1 MTLTKSG
8 WRGWFATS
16 AAKQNSS
23 RNEKPNR
30 ALTPLLLLFA
40 VVVCTQSTGC
50 LGTNRPHACGNLVDG
65 AFSNFR
71 ERVWAN
77 RAFNLEYR
85 HVPRKFR
92 EHFRKGFVEG
102 YCNVCN
108 GGDGYI
114 PAMPPRDYWGYEY
127 QSSDGAQCV
136 SAWFEGYPEGVAAAR
151 KTNAGKNADM
161 YISSMAE
168 RAIQQEKEGVRLASQ
183 VEIVNSGSSEPAKS
197 GTGKPQA
204 IDSAAPPAPIS
215 SRQGQKPES
224 GSEAVEPTAL
234 SPLVPMAPSGPSMVV
249 GQGDF

>member
-1 MTLTKSG
+1 MTLLKSG
-8 WRGWFATS
+8 WRGWFAS

-30 ALTPLLLLFA
+30 AFAPLLLLFA
-40 VVVCTQSTGC
+40 AVVCTQSVGC
-50 LGTNRPHACGNLVDG
+50 LGPNRPHACGNMVDG
-65 AFSNFR
+65 MFSDFR

-85 HVPRKFR
+85 GMPRKFR
-92 EHFRKGFVEG
+92 EHFHKGFVEG
-102 YCNVCN
+102 YCSVCN

-114 PAMPPRDYWGYEY
+114 PAMPPRDYWGYEF

-183 VEIVNSGSSEPAKS
+183 VDIVGSGSNQPAKS
-197 GTGKPQA
+197 TASQPPA
-204 IDSAAPPAPIS
+204 VESAEPPAPIS
-215 SRQGQKPES
+215 SRQDRKPDA
-224 GSEAVEPTAL
+224 GNEAVKPTAL
-234 SPLVPMAPSGPSMVV
+234 SPLVPQAPSGPSMVV

>member
-1 MTLTKSG
+1 MTLLKSG
-8 WRGWFATS
+8 WRGWFAS
-16 AAKQNSS
+16 AATQDSS

-30 ALTPLLLLFA
+30 TFAPLLLLIA
-40 VVVCTQSTGC
+40 AVVCTQSTGC
-50 LGTNRPHACGNLVDG
+50 LGPNRPHTCGNMVDG
-65 AFSNFR
+65 MFSNFR

-85 HVPRKFR
+85 HMPRKFR

-102 YCNVCN
+102 YCTVCN

-151 KTNAGKNADM
+151 KLNAGKNADM

-183 VEIVNSGSSEPAKS
+183 VGIVGSGSNQPAKS
-197 GTGKPQA
+197 TASQPQA
-204 IDSAAPPAPIS
+204 VESAAPPAPIS
-215 SRQGQKPES
+215 SRQDPNPGAGK
-224 GSEAVEPTAL
+224 EAVKPAAL
-234 SPLVPMAPSGPSMVV
+234 SPQVPQAPSGPSMVV